1 VLEITPPIPP
11 PPPEP
16 PPSLPKSLQW
26 VLSFGLAK
34 ELTATVYESHTKGNS
49 KSCLGKA
56 CFHDTFLVC
65 MILSFVTAA
74 LACVLWARLR
84 GKRHVR

>member
-1 VLEITPPIPP
+1 MP
-11 PPPEP
+11 
-16 PPSLPKSLQW
+16 
-26 VLSFGLAK
+26 SFGLSK
-34 ELTATVYESHTKGNS
+34 GLTATVYQAHTKGNS

-56 CFHDTFLVC
+56 CFRDTFLVC

-74 LACVLWARLR
+74 LASLLWVRLR